1 MAVVA
6 PRSVEDGNLD
16 ALFEQMRDPEG
27 VRMAAFTPED
37 PDDRNAFD
45 AHTEAVCDA
54 LQGRSG
60 LDALTE
66 TLTTIRAMSPPT
78 RAATPQPLASAHRP
92 GRPATSRLL
101 GSIAALLRGYGIAG
115 RSGARAPT
123 RRHLEGPSCL
133 HGGRWT
139 YMGRP
144 GAPPAD
150 QS

>member
-1 MAVVA
+1 
-6 PRSVEDGNLD
+6 
-16 ALFEQMRDPEG
+16 MRDPEG

-45 AHTEAVCDA
+45 AHMEAVCDA

-66 TLTTIRAMSPPT
+66 TLTTIGPC
-78 RAATPQPLASAHRP
+78 HRP
-92 GRPATSRLL
+92 PWPPRRNHSPALTDPADPLVTATSRLL
-101 GSIAALLRGYGIAG
+101 GSIAAMLRGYGIAG

-144 GAPPAD
+144 GPPPAD
-150 QS
+150 QP